1 MYPNYY
7 ETALRRRAKNVGL
20 LLEQGCQRYMHT
32 GWGYVTDERGE
43 RIKGYQLFDRDTGR
57 YVPGSYDEI
66 HSHCLTTLDE
76 VWEMIRVVAED
87 KGIVWY

>member
-7 ETALRRRAKNVGL
+7 ESALRRRAKNVGL
-20 LLEQGCQRYMHT
+20 LLKQGCQRYMHT

-57 YVPGSYDEI
+57 YVPGSYDEVNI
-66 HSHCLTTLDE
+66 HFLTILDK
-76 VWEMIRVVAED
+76 VRKMIGAEASE
-87 KGIVWY
+87 KEAL

>member
-7 ETALRRRAKNVGL
+7 ESALRRRAKNVGL

-57 YVPGSYDEI
+57 YVPGSYDEVNI
-66 HSHCLTTLDE
+66 HFLTILDK
-76 VWEMIRVVAED
+76 VREMIGAEASE
-87 KGIVWY
+87 KEAL

>member
-7 ETALRRRAKNVGL
+7 ENALRRRAKNVGL
-20 LLEQGCQRYMHT
+20 LLEQGCQRYMYT

-57 YVPGSYDEI
+57 YVPGSYDEVNI
-66 HSHCLTTLDE
+66 HFLTILDK
-76 VWEMIRVVAED
+76 VRDMIGAEASE
-87 KGIVWY
+87 KEAL